1 MLQLRD
7 GTSSRDLVHM
17 TRDLIVDDFGA
28 VRACRRAVHDYRT
41 YRIAHGVTERVHEI
55 GETGVYWQRLL

>member
-7 GTSSRDLVHM
+7 GTSSTDLVHM

-28 VRACRRAVHDYRT
+28 VPACRRAVHDYRT
-41 YRIAHGVTERVHEI
+41 AHGVTERVHEI
-55 GETGVYWQRLL
+55 DSTGVYWQRLP